1 MHTNIHACR
10 CIMQL
15 VLLVCVVPP
24 MAAKLGLGVVPRC
37 IRMAGVHLGFCL
49 LVGKS
54 HVMRMMTL
62 ATA

>member
-1 MHTNIHACR
+1 
-10 CIMQL
+10 MQL